1 MLDVYATV
9 ADLIDRFGES
19 EMIGLTDPD
28 NTAVQSAR
36 AQRKLDDAH
45 ALANGY
51 VGMAYRLPLAGCA
64 KPAPQ
69 PGNPQAVETVAPP
82 LLTRLVCDIARY
94 YLYDDKCTDEVLKRY
109 EQAKQELLHI
119 SQGKATLACPWG
131 GVAGDPLSADP
142 QAGGCEVGYSFPAR
156 QMTDE
161 TLRGFA

>member
-1 MLDVYATV
+1 
-9 ADLIDRFGES
+9 
-19 EMIGLTDPD
+19 
-28 NTAVQSAR
+28 
-36 AQRKLDDAH
+36 
-45 ALANGY
+45 
-51 VGMAYRLPLAGCA
+51 MAYRLPLAGCA

-69 PGNPQAVETVAPP
+69 PGNPQAVEYVAPP

>member
-9 ADLIDRFGES
+9 ADLIDSFGEA

-28 NTAVQSAR
+28 NAAVQSAH

-45 ALANGY
+45 ALVNSY

-69 PGNPQAVETVAPP
+69 PGNPQAVEYVAPP

-131 GVAGDPLSADP
+131 GVAGEPLSADP

>member
-28 NTAVQSAR
+28 NTSVQSDR

-45 ALANGY
+45 ALANSY

-69 PGNPQAVETVAPP
+69 PGNPQAVECVAPP

>member
-9 ADLIDRFGES
+9 DDLIDRFGEA

-36 AQRKLDDAH
+36 AQRKLEDAH

-82 LLTRLVCDIARY
+82 LLARLVCDIARY
-94 YLYDDKCTDEVLKRY
+94 YLYDDKSTEEVLKRY

>member
-9 ADLIDRFGES
+9 DDLIDRFGEA

-82 LLTRLVCDIARY
+82 LLARLVCDIARY
-94 YLYDDKCTDEVLKRY
+94 YLYDDKSTEEVLKRY

-131 GVAGDPLSADP
+131 GVAGEPLSADP
-142 QAGGCEVGYSFPAR
+142 QAGGGEVGYSFPQR
-156 QMTDE
+156 QMTDD

>member
-9 ADLIDRFGES
+9 DDLIDRFGEA

-36 AQRKLDDAH
+36 AQRKLEDAH

-82 LLTRLVCDIARY
+82 LLARLVCDIARY

>member
-9 ADLIDRFGES
+9 SDLIDRFGEA

-69 PGNPQAVETVAPP
+69 PGNPQAVECVAPP

-94 YLYDDKCTDEVLKRY
+94 YLYDDKSTEEVLKRY

>member
-9 ADLIDRFGES
+9 DDLIDRFGEA

-82 LLTRLVCDIARY
+82 LLARLVCDIARY

-142 QAGGCEVGYSFPAR
+142 QAGGCEVGYSFPPR

>member
-9 ADLIDRFGES
+9 DDLIDRFGEA

-36 AQRKLDDAH
+36 AQRKLEDAH

-82 LLTRLVCDIARY
+82 LLARLVCDIARY
-94 YLYDDKCTDEVLKRY
+94 YLYDDKSTEEVLKRY

-119 SQGKATLACPWG
+119 SQGKATLTCPWG

>member
-9 ADLIDRFGES
+9 ADLIDRFGEA

-28 NTAVQSAR
+28 NTAVQSDR

-45 ALANGY
+45 ALANSY

-69 PGNPQAVETVAPP
+69 PGNSQAVEYVAPP

>member
-9 ADLIDRFGES
+9 SDLIDRFGEP

-28 NTAVQSAR
+28 NTSVQSDR

-45 ALANGY
+45 ALANSY

-69 PGNPQAVETVAPP
+69 PGNPQAVECVAPP

>member
-9 ADLIDRFGES
+9 DDLIDRFGEA

-82 LLTRLVCDIARY
+82 LLARLVCDIARY
-94 YLYDDKCTDEVLKRY
+94 YLYDDKSTDEVLKRY

-142 QAGGCEVGYSFPAR
+142 QAGGGEVGYSFPAR

>member
-9 ADLIDRFGES
+9 ADLIDRFGEA

-28 NTAVQSAR
+28 NTAVQSDR

-45 ALANGY
+45 ALANSY

-69 PGNPQAVETVAPP
+69 PGNPQAVGYVAPP

-94 YLYDDKCTDEVLKRY
+94 YLYDDKSTDEVLKRY

>member
-9 ADLIDRFGES
+9 DDLIDRFGEA

-64 KPAPQ
+64 K
-69 PGNPQAVETVAPP
+69 G
-82 LLTRLVCDIARY
+82 
-94 YLYDDKCTDEVLKRY
+94 
-109 EQAKQELLHI
+109 
-119 SQGKATLACPWG
+119 TLADHCG
-131 GVAGDPLSADP
+131 RALGAASAAGQLVECQIVKHAH
-142 QAGGCEVGYSFPAR
+142 A
-156 QMTDE
+156 
-161 TLRGFA
+161 

>member
-9 ADLIDRFGES
+9 DDLIDRFGEA

-69 PGNPQAVETVAPP
+69 PGNPQAVEYVAPP

>member
-9 ADLIDRFGES
+9 ADLIDRFGEA

-36 AQRKLDDAH
+36 AQRKLEDAH

-69 PGNPQAVETVAPP
+69 PGNPQAVECVAPP

-94 YLYDDKCTDEVLKRY
+94 YLYDDKSTDEVLKRY

>member
-9 ADLIDRFGES
+9 DDLIDRFGEA

-36 AQRKLDDAH
+36 AQRKLEDAH

-69 PGNPQAVETVAPP
+69 PGNPQAVEYVAPP

-94 YLYDDKCTDEVLKRY
+94 YLYDDKSTDEVLKRY

>member
-9 ADLIDRFGES
+9 SDLIDRFGEA

-82 LLTRLVCDIARY
+82 LLARLVCDIARY

>member
-9 ADLIDRFGES
+9 DDLIDRFGEA

>member
-9 ADLIDRFGES
+9 DDLIDRFGEA

-69 PGNPQAVETVAPP
+69 PGNPQAVEYVAPP

-94 YLYDDKCTDEVLKRY
+94 YLYDDKSTDEVLKRY

>member
-9 ADLIDRFGES
+9 DDLIDRFGEA

-82 LLTRLVCDIARY
+82 LLARLVCDIARY
-94 YLYDDKCTDEVLKRY
+94 YLYDDKSTEEVLKRY

>member
-9 ADLIDRFGES
+9 ADLIDRFGEA

-28 NTAVQSAR
+28 NTAVQSDR

-45 ALANGY
+45 ALANSY

-82 LLTRLVCDIARY
+82 LLARLVCDIARY
-94 YLYDDKCTDEVLKRY
+94 YLYDDKSTEEVLKRY

>member
-9 ADLIDRFGES
+9 DDLIDRFGEA

-82 LLTRLVCDIARY
+82 LLARLVCDIARY

-131 GVAGDPLSADP
+131 GVAGEPLSADP
-142 QAGGCEVGYSFPAR
+142 QAGGGEVGYSFPQR
-156 QMTDE
+156 QMTDD

>member
-9 ADLIDRFGES
+9 ADLIDRFGEA

-69 PGNPQAVETVAPP
+69 PGNPQAVEYVAPP

-131 GVAGDPLSADP
+131 GVAGEPLSADP

>member
-28 NTAVQSAR
+28 NTSVQSDR

-45 ALANGY
+45 ALANSY

-69 PGNPQAVETVAPP
+69 PGNPQAVECVAPP

-94 YLYDDKCTDEVLKRY
+94 YLYDDKSTDEVLKRY

>member
-9 ADLIDRFGES
+9 DDLIDRFGEA

-36 AQRKLDDAH
+36 AQRKLEDAH
-45 ALANGY
+45 ALANSY

-82 LLTRLVCDIARY
+82 LLARLVCDIARY
-94 YLYDDKCTDEVLKRY
+94 YLYDDKSTEEVLKRY

-131 GVAGDPLSADP
+131 GVAGEPLGDDP
-142 QAGGCEVGYSFPAR
+142 QAGGGEVGYSFPQR
-156 QMTDE
+156 QMTDD

>member
-9 ADLIDRFGES
+9 DDLIDRFGEA

-82 LLTRLVCDIARY
+82 LLARLVCDIARY

-131 GVAGDPLSADP
+131 GVAGEPLSADP
-142 QAGGCEVGYSFPAR
+142 QAGGGEVWYSFPQR
-156 QMTDE
+156 QMTDD

>member
-9 ADLIDRFGES
+9 DDLIDRFGEA

-36 AQRKLDDAH
+36 AQRKLEDAH

-82 LLTRLVCDIARY
+82 LLARLVCDIARY
-94 YLYDDKCTDEVLKRY
+94 YLYDDKSTEEVLKRY

-131 GVAGDPLSADP
+131 GVAGEPLGDDP
-142 QAGGCEVGYSFPAR
+142 QAGGGEVGYSFPQR
-156 QMTDE
+156 QMTDD

>member
-9 ADLIDRFGES
+9 DDLIDRFGEA

-82 LLTRLVCDIARY
+82 LLARLVCDIARY
-94 YLYDDKCTDEVLKRY
+94 YLYDDKSTEEVLKRY

-131 GVAGDPLSADP
+131 GVAGEPLSADP

>member
-9 ADLIDRFGES
+9 ADLIDRFGEV
-19 EMIGLTDPD
+19 ELIGLTDPD
-28 NTAVQSAR
+28 NTAVQSDR

-45 ALANGY
+45 ALANSY

-69 PGNPQAVETVAPP
+69 PGNSQAVEYVAPP

>member
-9 ADLIDRFGES
+9 DDLIDRFGEA

-82 LLTRLVCDIARY
+82 LLARLVCDIARY
-94 YLYDDKCTDEVLKRY
+94 YLYDDKSTDEVLKRY

>member
-9 ADLIDRFGES
+9 DDLIDRFGEA

-82 LLTRLVCDIARY
+82 LLARLVCDIARY
-94 YLYDDKCTDEVLKRY
+94 YLYDDKSTDEVLKRY

-142 QAGGCEVGYSFPAR
+142 QAGGCEVGYSFPQR
-156 QMTDE
+156 QMTDD

>member
-9 ADLIDRFGES
+9 ADLIDRFGEV
-19 EMIGLTDPD
+19 ELIGLTDPD
-28 NTAVQSAR
+28 NTAVQSDR

-45 ALANGY
+45 ALANSY

-69 PGNPQAVETVAPP
+69 PGNPQAVEYVAPP

>member
-9 ADLIDRFGES
+9 DDLIDRFGEA

-36 AQRKLDDAH
+36 AQRKLEDAH
-45 ALANGY
+45 ALVNSY

-69 PGNPQAVETVAPP
+69 PGNPQAVEYVAPP

>member
-9 ADLIDRFGES
+9 DDLIDRFGEA

-82 LLTRLVCDIARY
+82 LLARLVCDIARY

-131 GVAGDPLSADP
+131 GVAGEPLSADP
-142 QAGGCEVGYSFPAR
+142 QAGGGEVGYSFPQR
-156 QMTDE
+156 HMTDD

>member
-1 MLDVYATV
+1 MATKLKAKAQIYACSS
-9 ADLIDRFGES
+9 R
-19 EMIGLTDPD
+19 
-28 NTAVQSAR
+28 
-36 AQRKLDDAH
+36 
-45 ALANGY
+45 
-51 VGMAYRLPLAGCA
+51 
-64 KPAPQ
+64 
-69 PGNPQAVETVAPP
+69 
-82 LLTRLVCDIARY
+82 
-94 YLYDDKCTDEVLKRY
+94 